1 MAEQP
6 PAFTP
11 QIRLY
16 QDWLARERGLHFP
29 DYDALWRWSVTDL
42 DAFWQSIW
50 DYFALR
56 SPTPHTAV
64 LEKNVMPGARWFPG
78 AQFNY
83 AQQVFRHVTPAH
95 AAGFPAVVSDNE
107 KGQRRELSWPELRRQ
122 VASLALHLQAQGV
135 NPGDRVAAYL
145 PNIPETMV
153 AFLAVVSIGGVWS
166 VCAPDMGTNAVLD
179 RFKQI
184 EPVALIAC
192 DGVTYGGRD
201 FERLGVV
208 AELRAALPT
217 VRHVVLH
224 THLAQEPAEVD
235 RALEA
240 AQPCTAFSTAVAQD
254 DTAVQAFEPLWLPFD
269 HPLWIVYSSGTTGL
283 PKPIVHGH
291 GGTVIVALAMKSIH
305 NDVGCSYAPNSW
317 GERYHWYSS
326 TGWVMWNAQ
335 TSGLLNGTTC
345 VIYDGNPGGSK
356 EHPDWTVLWRFAARE
371 GVTFFGAGAAFFAN
385 CLKADVDLSTCGDLS
400 AVRALGSTGSPL
412 SEDAQNW
419 GTREFRQLRKAVQS
433 DRFTAGP
440 PQGESAPSGG
450 SDPHEVGEPR
460 SEPNG
465 LGTQGGDIWWCN
477 ISGGTDFAGA
487 FIGGHRELPQTPGRM
502 QCRLMGC
509 AVEAWDEQGQ
519 PVTDAVGEL
528 VCAQPIPSMPL
539 YFVGDVDNQRLIGSY
554 FDMYPPGHGRRPG
567 PPRSPAAR
575 GPLPPRG
582 AVPALG
588 RPGDRDLGPDAGA
601 VWRHGDWLRIH
612 PDGSCVIYGRSD
624 ATINRHGLRMGTSE
638 LYSAV
643 EALPEVLDS
652 MVVDLEYLGRESH
665 MPLFVVL
672 RPGLTLDDAMREKI
686 NSAIRTALSP
696 RFLPNAI
703 FQVAEIPRTLSG
715 KKQELPIKKLLLGQP
730 VEKVI
735 NREAMANPGCL
746 DWYVDFA
753 RQRADATRA

>member
-1 MAEQP
+1 MSSTPAATP
-6 PAFTP
+6 APTPAFVP

-16 QDWLARERGLHFP
+16 QDWLAEHRSLRF
-29 DYDALWRWSVTDL
+29 DSYDALWRWSTTEL

-50 DYFALR
+50 DYFDLQ

-64 LEKNVMPGARWFPG
+64 LEKNVMPGANWFPG
-78 AQFNY
+78 AQVNY
-83 AQQVFRHVTPAH
+83 AQQVLRHAVPAH
-95 AAGFPAVVSDNE
+95 AAGFAAVVSRNE
-107 KGQRRELSWPELRRQ
+107 KGRAVELSWPELRRQ

-135 NPGDRVAAYL
+135 KPGDRVAAYL

-153 AFLAVVSIGGVWS
+153 AFLATVSIGGVWS

-184 EPVALIAC
+184 EPKILIAC

-201 FERLGVV
+201 FDRLAVV

-217 VRHVVLH
+217 VTHVIVH
-224 THLAQEPAEVD
+224 TNLAEGD
-235 RALEA
+235 A
-240 AQPCTAFSTAVAQD
+240 AQQEALAAAAPCASFAAVTARDDATTA
-254 DTAVQAFEPLWLPFD
+254 AFEPLWLPFD

-291 GGTVIVALAMKSIH
+291 GGTVIVALALKILH
-305 NDVGCSYAPNSW
+305 NDVGRSYATNSW

-356 EHPDWTVLWRFAARE
+356 DRPDWTTLWRFAAE
-371 GVTFFGAGAAFFAN
+371 QGVTFFGAGAAFFAN
-385 CLKADVDLSTCGDLS
+385 CLKAGVDLSTCGDLS
-400 AVRALGSTGSPL
+400 KVRALGTTGSPL
-412 SEDAQNW
+412 SPDAQAW
-419 GTREFRQLRKAVQS
+419 GTSEFARIA
-433 DRFTAGP
+433 T
-440 PQGESAPSGG
+440 
-450 SDPHEVGEPR
+450 
-460 SEPNG
+460 SEM
-465 LGTQGGDIWWCN
+465 QRDIWWCN

-487 FIGGHRELPQTPGRM
+487 FIGGHRELPQIPGRM
-502 QCRLMGC
+502 QCRLLGC
-509 AVEAWDEQGQ
+509 AVESWDEQGQ
-519 PVTDAVGEL
+519 PVIDAVGEL

-539 YFVGDVDNQRLIGSY
+539 YFVGDTDNRRLIGSY
-554 FDMYPPGHGRRPG
+554 FDMYPPGHGRKPG
-567 PPRSPAAR
+567 GGDLPA
-575 GPLPPRG
+575 
-582 AVPALG
+582 
-588 RPGDRDLGPDAGA
+588 DAGA

-643 EALPEVLDS
+643 EALPEVMDS
-652 MVVDLEYLGRESH
+652 MVVDLEYLGRESY

-672 RPGLTLDDAMREKI
+672 REGVALDAAMTAKI
-686 NSAIRTALSP
+686 NDAIRTALSP

-730 VEKVI
+730 IDKVI

-746 DWYVDFA
+746 AWYEAFS
-753 RQRADATRA
+753 RQRSEAREA

>member
-1 MAEQP
+1 MRPDIPRAA
-6 PAFTP
+6 AFEP
-11 QIRLY
+11 QIRRY
-16 QDWLARERGLHFP
+16 QNWLAEHRGLHF
-29 DYDALWRWSVTDL
+29 DSYDALWRWSTTEL
-42 DAFWQSIW
+42 GAFWQSIW
-50 DYFALR
+50 DYFELQ

-64 LEKNVMPGARWFPG
+64 LERNVMPGANWFPG
-78 AQFNY
+78 AQVNY
-83 AQQVFRHVTPAH
+83 AQQVLRHGAPAH
-95 AAGFPAVVSDNE
+95 AAGFLAVIGCNE
-107 KGQRRELSWPELRRQ
+107 KGHTVELGWPELQRQ

-135 NPGDRVAAYL
+135 QPGDRVAAYL

-153 AFLAVVSIGGVWS
+153 AFLATVAIGGVWS
-166 VCAPDMGTNAVLD
+166 VCAPDMGTHAVLD

-184 EPVALIAC
+184 APKVLIAC

-201 FERLGVV
+201 FDRLGVV
-208 AELRAALPT
+208 AELRAALPS
-217 VRHVVLH
+217 VQHVILH
-224 THLAQEPAEVD
+224 TNLAEGA
-235 RALEA
+235 A
-240 AQPCTAFSTAVAQD
+240 AQQAALAAAAPCVSFAVATARD
-254 DTAVQAFEPLWLPFD
+254 DAAVAAFEPLWLPFD

-291 GGTVIVALAMKSIH
+291 GGTIVVALALKILH
-305 NDVGCSYAPNSW
+305 NDVGCSYEGNSW

-356 EHPDWTVLWRFAARE
+356 DRPDWTTLWRFAAE
-371 GVTFFGAGAAFFAN
+371 QGVTFFGAGAAFFAN
-385 CLKADVDLSTCGDLS
+385 CLKAGVDLSTCGDLS

-412 SEDAQNW
+412 SEEAQNW
-419 GTREFRQLRKAVQS
+419 GTTQFRQLHEQAQK

-440 PQGESAPSGG
+440 PPGEPTPAGG
-450 SDPHEVGEPR
+450 SGPRAAGEH
-460 SEPNG
+460 
-465 LGTQGGDIWWCN
+465 GGDIWWCN

-502 QCRLMGC
+502 QCRLLGC
-509 AVEAWDEQGQ
+509 AVESWDGQGL
-519 PVTDAVGEL
+519 PVIDAVGEL

-539 YFVGDVDNQRLIGSY
+539 YFVGDTNNQRLIGSY
-554 FDMYPPGHGRRPG
+554 FDTYPAGHGRKPG
-567 PPRSPAAR
+567 
-575 GPLPPRG
+575 G
-582 AVPALG
+582 
-588 RPGDRDLGPDAGA
+588 GDLDQSAGA

-643 EALPEVLDS
+643 EALPEVMDS
-652 MVVDLEYLGRESH
+652 MVVDLEYLGRESY

-672 RPGLTLDDAMREKI
+672 RDGLTLDDAVRAHI
-686 NSAIRTALSP
+686 HHAIKTALSP
-696 RFLPNAI
+696 RFVPNAI
-703 FQVAEIPRTLSG
+703 FQVTEIPRTLSG

-730 VEKVI
+730 IEKVI

-746 DWYVDFA
+746 DWYLRFA
-753 RQRADATRA
+753 AEHLAAQPQTAG